1 MQSSLM
7 PRVDIVSNEGAPG
20 GTDSGWFTPSPSQ
33 SHSKLIITE
42 SLEHVILSDS
52 RKGRLVHPRPCERL
66 ELPSGGVLLTQNF
79 L

>member
-20 GTDSGWFTPSPSQ
+20 GTDSGWFTPSPLQ
-33 SHSKLIITE
+33 FHSKLVITE

-52 RKGRLVHPRPCERL
+52 RNGWFTLDPVSASGCLV
-66 ELPSGGVLLTQNF
+66 VVYY
-79 L
+79 

>member
-20 GTDSGWFTPSPSQ
+20 GTDSGWFTPSSLQ

-42 SLEHVILSDS
+42 SLEHVILADS
-52 RKGRLVHPRPCERL
+52 KNDRFTLDPVNASSCA
-66 ELPSGGVLLTQNF
+66 VVVVYY
-79 L
+79 